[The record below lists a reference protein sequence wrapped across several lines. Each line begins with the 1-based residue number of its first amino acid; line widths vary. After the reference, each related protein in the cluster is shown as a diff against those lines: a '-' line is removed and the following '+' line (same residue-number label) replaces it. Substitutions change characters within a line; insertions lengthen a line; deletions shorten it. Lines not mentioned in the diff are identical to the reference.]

1 MALPS
6 IDCEFEGKTA
16 FVLGGSSG
24 IGRASAELLADRGAR
39 VVIVGHA
46 EDTLAVAAELSDGD
60 RRSVIGLYGDA
71 SDSGFVRSAVDRT
84 VSEFGSLDIIMCSA
98 AIHPLGNVVET
109 DEATW
114 DRTFAVNVKSMY
126 LTCHFAVPHMINSGG
141 GSIITVAS
149 VQATSNT
156 PNVCAYAS
164 TKGAI
169 VTFTH
174 TLAIDLARHNIRA
187 NTICPGSIITPMQEH
202 FARENGEGKSIED
215 MYKVFARPVPLQR
228 LGEAW
233 EIAELAA
240 FLASPRSGFC
250 TGSQFTADGGLLAG
264 LRIF

>member
-1 MALPS
+1 MTRRPPEH
-6 IDCEFEGKTA
+6 EFEGKTA

-24 IGRASAELLADRGAR
+24 IGLASAELFAERGAN
-39 VVIVGHA
+39 VVAVGHTDDA
-46 EDTLAVAAELSDGD
+46 YDVARGIVASGGKA
-60 RRSVIGLYGDA
+60 IGLVGDA
-71 SDSGFVRSAVDRT
+71 SKSDFVHEAIERT
-84 VSEFGSLDIIMCSA
+84 IAEFDSLDILMCSA
-98 AIHPLGNVVET
+98 AIHPLGDVVET

-114 DRTFAVNVKSMY
+114 DRTFEVNVKSMY
-126 LTCHFAVPHMINSGG
+126 LCCHYGVPHMIKGGG
-141 GSIITVAS
+141 GSIITLSS

-156 PNVCAYAS
+156 PNVCAYAA

-169 VTFTH
+169 LTFTR
-174 TLAIDLARHNIRA
+174 TLAVDLAKHNIRA

-202 FARENGEGKSIED
+202 FAKLNGAGRSIDE
-215 MYKVFARPVPLQR
+215 MYTIFARPVPLQR
-228 LGEAW
+228 LGHAW

>member
-1 MALPS
+1 MSLPS
-6 IDCEFEGKTA
+6 LEREFEGQSA
-16 FVLGGSSG
+16 LVIGGSSG
-24 IGRASAELLADRGAR
+24 IGLASARLFAERGAS
-39 VVIVGHA
+39 VAIVGHDDNA
-46 EDTLAVAAELSDGD
+46 TDAATDIDSSGHTAIGLKGDAAE
-60 RRSVIGLYGDA
+60 
-71 SDSGFVRSAVDRT
+71 SGFVSRAVQET
-84 VSEFGSLDIIMCSA
+84 VERFGGLDIIMCSA
-98 AIHPLGNVVET
+98 AIHPVGDVLET

-126 LTCHFAVPHMINSGG
+126 LACHFGVPHLIARGG

-156 PNVCAYAS
+156 PGVCAYAS

-174 TLAIDLARHNIRA
+174 TLAVDFAKHGIRA

-202 FARENGEGKSIED
+202 FAKANGNGRSVEE
-215 MYKVFARPVPLQR
+215 MYKEFARPVPLGR
-228 LGEAW
+228 LGQAW
-233 EIAELAA
+233 EIAELAG

-250 TGSQFTADGGLLAG
+250 TGAQFTADGGLLAG

>member
-1 MALPS
+1 MSLPS
-6 IDCEFEGKTA
+6 LEREFEGRSA
-16 FVLGGSSG
+16 LIVGGSSG
-24 IGRASAELLADRGAR
+24 IGLASARLFAERGAS
-39 VVIVGHA
+39 VAIVGH
-46 EDTLAVAAELSDGD
+46 DDNTKLAARDIASSG
-60 RRSVIGLYGDA
+60 RTVIGLQGDA
-71 SDSGFVRSAVDRT
+71 SDGKFVANAIEET
-84 VSEFGSLDIIMCSA
+84 VRVFGGLDVIMCSA
-98 AIHPLGNVVET
+98 AIHPVGDVLDT

-126 LTCHFAVPHMINSGG
+126 LACHFGVPHLIARGG

-156 PNVCAYAS
+156 PGVCAYAS

-174 TLAIDLARHNIRA
+174 TLAIDLAKHGIRA

-202 FARENGEGKSIED
+202 FAKANGNGRSVEE
-215 MYKVFARPVPLQR
+215 MYQEFARPVPLGR
-228 LGEAW
+228 LGHAW
-233 EIAELAA
+233 EIAELAG

-250 TGSQFTADGGLLAG
+250 TGAQFTADGGLLAG

>member
-1 MALPS
+1 MSLPPLEN
-6 IDCEFEGKTA
+6 EFEGRSA
-16 FVLGGSSG
+16 LIIGGSSG
-24 IGRASAELLADRGAR
+24 IGFASARLFAERGAS
-39 VVIVGHA
+39 VAIVGHDDGTKA
-46 EDTLAVAAELSDGD
+46 AARDLAGGGRTIV
-60 RRSVIGLYGDA
+60 GLQGDA
-71 SDSGFVRSAVDRT
+71 SDGRFVAST
-84 VSEFGSLDIIMCSA
+84 VEDVSRLFGGLDIIMCSA
-98 AIHPLGNVVET
+98 AIHPVGDVLET

-126 LTCHFAVPHMINSGG
+126 LACHFGVPHLIARGG

-156 PNVCAYAS
+156 PGVCAYAS

-174 TLAIDLARHNIRA
+174 TLAIDLAKHRIRA

-202 FARENGEGKSIED
+202 FAKANGNGRSVEE
-215 MYKVFARPVPLQR
+215 MYEEFARPVPLGR
-228 LGEAW
+228 LGQAW
-233 EIAELAA
+233 EIAELAG

-250 TGSQFTADGGLLAG
+250 TGAQFTADGGLLAG

>member
-1 MALPS
+1 MTRPP
-6 IDCEFEGKTA
+6 IEREFEGKTA

-24 IGRASAELLADRGAR
+24 IGLASAELFAERGAN
-39 VVIVGHA
+39 VVVVGHA
-46 EDTLAVAAELSDGD
+46 DDTYDVARKIAEGG
-60 RRSVIGLYGDA
+60 RKVIGIAGDA
-71 SDSGFVRSAVDRT
+71 GKADFVRNAIERSIA
-84 VSEFGSLDIIMCSA
+84 EFNSLDILMCSA
-98 AIHPLGNVVET
+98 AIHPLGDVVET

-114 DRTFAVNVKSMY
+114 DRAFEVNVKSMY
-126 LTCHFAVPHMINSGG
+126 LCCHYGAPHMIKAGG
-141 GSIITVAS
+141 GSIITLSS

-156 PNVCAYAS
+156 PSVCAYAA

-169 VTFTH
+169 LTFTH
-174 TLAIDLARHNIRA
+174 TLAVDLAKYNVRA
-187 NTICPGSIITPMQEH
+187 NAICPGSIITPMQEN
-202 FARENGEGKSIED
+202 FAKLNGEGRSVEE

-228 LGEAW
+228 LGQAW

>member
-1 MALPS
+1 MTLPPLER
-6 IDCEFEGKTA
+6 EFEGRSA
-16 FVLGGSSG
+16 LVIGGSSG
-24 IGRASAELLADRGAR
+24 IGLASARLFAERGAS
-39 VVIVGHA
+39 VAIVGH
-46 EDTLAVAAELSDGD
+46 DDNTPAAARDIAGGG
-60 RRSVIGLYGDA
+60 RTVIGLQGDA
-71 SDSGFVRSAVDRT
+71 SDSKFVASAIEET
-84 VSEFGSLDIIMCSA
+84 VKLFGGLDVIMCSA
-98 AIHPLGNVVET
+98 AIHPVGDVLET
-109 DEATW
+109 DEPTW

-126 LTCHFAVPHMINSGG
+126 LACHFGVPHLIARGG

-156 PNVCAYAS
+156 PGVCAYAS

-174 TLAIDLARHNIRA
+174 TLAVDLAKHGIRA

-202 FARENGEGKSIED
+202 FARANGNGRSVEE
-215 MYKVFARPVPLQR
+215 MYREFARPVPLGR

-233 EIAELAA
+233 EIAELAG

-250 TGSQFTADGGLLAG
+250 TGAQFTADGGLLAG

>member
-1 MALPS
+1 MALLPVER
-6 IDCEFEGKTA
+6 EFEGKTA
-16 FVLGGSSG
+16 FVLGASSG
-24 IGRASAELLADRGAR
+24 IGLASAILLADRGAK

-46 EDTLAVAAELSDGD
+46 ENTLAIAADLD
-60 RRSVIGLYGDA
+60 RNGKRKIIGLHGDGSQA
-71 SDSGFVRSAVDRT
+71 GFMRSAVEQT
-84 VSEFGSLDIIMCSA
+84 VSAFGSLDIIMCSA
-98 AIHPLGNVVET
+98 AIHPIGDVVAT

-126 LTCHFAVPHMINSGG
+126 LACHYGVPHLITAGG

-156 PNVCAYAS
+156 PNVCAYAA

-174 TLAIDLARHNIRA
+174 TLAVDLARHNIRA
-187 NTICPGSIITPMQEH
+187 NTICPGAIVTPMQEH
-202 FARENGEGKSIED
+202 FARMNGEGRSVEE
-215 MYKVFARPVPLQR
+215 MYKIFARPVPLGR

-240 FLASPRSGFC
+240 FLASPRSGYC
-250 TGSQFTADGGLLAG
+250 TGAQFTADGGLLAG
-264 LRIF
+264 LRTF

>member
-1 MALPS
+1 M
-6 IDCEFEGKTA
+6 
-16 FVLGGSSG
+16 
-24 IGRASAELLADRGAR
+24 IGF
-39 VVIVGHA
+39 H
-46 EDTLAVAAELSDGD
+46 
-60 RRSVIGLYGDA
+60 GDA
-71 SDSGFVRSAVDRT
+71 SQADFVRSAIAAT
-84 VSEFGSLDIIMCSA
+84 VAQFGALDILMCSA
-98 AIHPLGNVVET
+98 AIHPLGDVVET

-114 DRTFAVNVKSMY
+114 DRAFAVNVKSMY
-126 LTCHFAVPHMINSGG
+126 LTCHYGVPHLIERGG
-141 GSIITVAS
+141 GSIITVSS

-156 PNVCAYAS
+156 PNVCAYAT

-174 TLAIDLARHNIRA
+174 TLAVDLAKHKIRA

-202 FARENGEGKSIED
+202 FARGNGEGKSVEE
-215 MYKVFARPVPLQR
+215 MYKIFARPVPLQR

>member
-1 MALPS
+1 MTSLPS
-6 IDCEFEGKTA
+6 LDHEFEGKTA

-24 IGRASAELLADRGAR
+24 IGLASAKLFAERGAN
-39 VVIVGHA
+39 VVIAGHA
-46 EDTLAVAAELSDGD
+46 EDTLARADELSSDG
-60 RRSVIGLYGDA
+60 RKVIGVHGDGA
-71 SDSGFVRSAVDRT
+71 KSAFIKSAIDKT
-84 VSEFGSLDIIMCSA
+84 VAVFGGLDIIMCSA
-98 AIHPLGNVVET
+98 AIHPLGDVTET
-109 DEATW
+109 DEETW

-126 LTCHFAVPHMINSGG
+126 LTCHYGVPYMIQRRG

-174 TLAIDLARHNIRA
+174 TLAIDLAKYNIRA

-202 FARENGEGKSIED
+202 FARGNGEGKSVEE
-215 MYKVFARPVPLQR
+215 MYKIFARPVPLQR

-233 EIAELAA
+233 EIAELAG

-250 TGSQFTADGGLLAG
+250 TGAQFTADGGLLAG

>member
-1 MALPS
+1 MTRPP
-6 IDCEFEGKTA
+6 IEREFVGKTA

-24 IGRASAELLADRGAR
+24 IGLASAELLAERGAN
-39 VVIVGHA
+39 VVVVGHTDDA
-46 EDTLAVAAELSDGD
+46 YDVARKISDSG
-60 RRSVIGLYGDA
+60 SKAIGLVGDA
-71 SDSGFVRSAVDRT
+71 SKGDFVRQAIERT
-84 VSEFGSLDIIMCSA
+84 IAEFNSLDILLCSA
-98 AIHPLGNVVET
+98 AIHPLGDVVET

-114 DRTFAVNVKSMY
+114 DRAFEVNVKSMY
-126 LTCHFAVPHMINSGG
+126 LCCHYGVPHMIKGGG
-141 GSIITVAS
+141 GSIITLSS

-156 PNVCAYAS
+156 PNVCAYAA

-169 VTFTH
+169 LTFTH
-174 TLAIDLARHNIRA
+174 TLAVDLAKYGIRA

-202 FARENGEGKSIED
+202 FARLNGAGRSIEE
-215 MYKVFARPVPLQR
+215 MYAVFARPVPLQR
-228 LGEAW
+228 LGHAW